1 MRASIFILLLALNG
15 LLSAQT
21 VSSFKTS
28 DGETLYYTAFGNGPK
43 VVLIPGGPGAGVSSL
58 KMWADSL
65 SNEFTCILFDQRG
78 TGYSHVAKID
88 STTINLK
95 RATEDLDDLRKFLGE
110 DKLTLCGIS
119 WGGQLSLAYA
129 SNFPGNTKKIVPVN
143 TWGPDK
149 SFDPIIEEIL
159 EMRRYPEEKDSLEF
173 WLNQPASDL
182 SKAKRSIFYTMP
194 YFFDHAKGSRL
205 LPKMH
210 ASRKFYP
217 EMSSLM
223 FKDIETSYKLSSK
236 LKDYNNQIIIIRGR
250 QDIVPVEAIFQLKEL
265 MPQTRVVFIEKCG
278 HFPHLEQ
285 PNEFFKILREALRN

>member
-1 MRASIFILLLALNG
+1 MRAFIFILLFNING
-15 LLSAQT
+15 LLCAQT

-28 DGETLYYTAFGNGPK
+28 DGETLYFTAIGHGPK

-78 TGYSHVAKID
+78 TGYSHLAKLD
-88 STTINLK
+88 SSTVNLK

-110 DKLTLCGIS
+110 DMLTLCGIS

-129 SNFPGNTKKIVPVN
+129 SNFPDNTKKIIPVN

-149 SFDPIIEEIL
+149 SFDPIIEETL
-159 EMRRYPEEKDSLEF
+159 EMRRYPNEKDSLEF
-173 WLNQPASDL
+173 WLKQLTNEL
-182 SKAKRSIFYTMP
+182 SNSKRSLFYTLP
-194 YFFDHAKGSRL
+194 YFFDHEKGSRL
-205 LPKMH
+205 LPQMY

-236 LKDYNNQIIIIRGR
+236 LKDYKNQIIIIRGR

-265 MPQTRVVFIEKCG
+265 MPQARVIFIERCG

-285 PNEFFKILREALRN
+285 PREFFKILRDALHN

>member
-1 MRASIFILLLALNG
+1 MRTFIFILLFAFNG
-15 LLSAQT
+15 LISAQT
-21 VSSFKTS
+21 VNSFKTS
-28 DGETLYYTAFGNGPK
+28 DGETLYFTAIGNGPK

-58 KMWADSL
+58 NMWADSL

-78 TGYSHVAKID
+78 TGHSHLAKLD
-88 STTINLK
+88 SSTINLK

-110 DKLTLCGIS
+110 DMLTLCGIS

-129 SNFPGNTKKIVPVN
+129 SNFPDKTKKIVPVN

-149 SFDPIIEEIL
+149 SFDPIIEETL
-159 EMRRYPEEKDSLEF
+159 EMRRYPNEKDSLAF
-173 WLNQPASDL
+173 WLNKPTNEL
-182 SKAKRSIFYTMP
+182 SNAKRSLFYTLP
-194 YFFDHAKGSRL
+194 YFFDHEKGFRL
-205 LPKMH
+205 LPKMY

-217 EMSSLM
+217 EMSKLM

-236 LKDYNNQIIIIRGR
+236 LKDYKNQIIIIRGR

-265 MPQTRVVFIEKCG
+265 MPQTRVMFIERCG

-285 PNEFFKILREALRN
+285 PQEFFKLLREALRN

>member
-149 SFDPIIEEIL
+149 SFDPIIEETL

-173 WLNQPASDL
+173 WL
-182 SKAKRSIFYTMP
+182 
-194 YFFDHAKGSRL
+194 DHAKGSRL